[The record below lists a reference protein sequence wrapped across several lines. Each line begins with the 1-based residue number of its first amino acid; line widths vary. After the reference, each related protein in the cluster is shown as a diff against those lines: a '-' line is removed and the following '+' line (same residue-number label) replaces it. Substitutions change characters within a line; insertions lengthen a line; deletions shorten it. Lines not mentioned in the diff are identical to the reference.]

1 MFDKKK
7 DKDRDEMDELFRVL
21 EEQLRMA
28 MNMLNRMLAESGFSE
43 YGFRSNVKAFHI
55 SMGPDGRIT
64 FRELSPQNRLDMREN
79 DIIEQEKR
87 DYEVFTEDDEVVVI
101 GEVDADERDVEINVL
116 DKDRIEICI
125 RELCDIVDLPKK
137 IRKDTINYSVRN
149 GILELRAKTK

>member
-1 MFDKKK
+1 LFDKKK